1 MSNKSKSDVK
11 GSKSSIDAR
20 AKLNEFYSVAKEN
33 LLKMKDEL
41 EEAKVN
47 YNNELANYQQLNLE
61 YQDLLKQKEKKD
73 TELKGADE
81 RKLILEKY
89 KNNLTKQLKDLD
101 YEASVTGKEID
112 RMEAST
118 SDRVSKNKA
127 NEQAIKNLKEA
138 QVEGINE
145 RIQKEKKKN
154 EALRE
159 KIMEVEN
166 KINEYKTSLNEMM
179 TTDGKRGDKIISD
192 TAEMNKFL
200 ADL

>member
-1 MSNKSKSDVK
+1 MSASKSDMK

-20 AKLNEFYSVAKEN
+20 AKLNEFYQVAKEN

-41 EEAKVN
+41 EEAKTN
-47 YNNELANYQQLNLE
+47 YNYQLSNYQQLNLE

-73 TELKGADE
+73 TEIKGVDE
-81 RKLILEKY
+81 RKLILEKT
-89 KNNLTKQLKDLD
+89 KANLTKQLKDLD
-101 YEASVTGKEID
+101 YESNTTGKQID
-112 RMEAST
+112 RMEATT
-118 SDRVSKNKA
+118 SDKVSRVKA
-127 NEQAIKNLKEA
+127 SEEGIKNLKEA
-138 QVEGINE
+138 QIEGINE
-145 RIQKEKKKN
+145 RIKKEKEKN
-154 EALRE
+154 AVLRE

-179 TTDGKRGDKIISD
+179 TTDGKRGDKIIKD

>member
-47 YNNELANYQQLNLE
+47 YNNELSNYQQLNLE